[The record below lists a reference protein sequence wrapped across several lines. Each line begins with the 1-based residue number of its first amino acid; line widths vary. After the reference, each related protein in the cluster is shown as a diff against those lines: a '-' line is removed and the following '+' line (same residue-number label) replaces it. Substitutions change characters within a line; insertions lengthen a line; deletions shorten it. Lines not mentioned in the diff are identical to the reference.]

1 MKLNIKILL
10 AVIFQAF
17 ILLGCGEKE
26 SPKIE
31 EKHKEGH
38 EEHTEIVKLSL
49 ESLKLI
55 NIESETVSLQPMTG
69 YISLPAT
76 IVPNQD
82 NEALVG
88 SLVQGRVQKVNV
100 KIGDYVKAG
109 QVLMTVEGLDI
120 GTIKA
125 GFLKAKANLDFT
137 KSTYERQKKL
147 FDEKIGSQKSLL
159 ESQAEY
165 EKALAEFKAEDKRIH
180 SIGLSD
186 DDILNGKSHDEHT
199 SGTLPIKSPINGIV
213 VERNIVVGQLI
224 ETNTNAFKVINTSSV
239 WIDGQVFE
247 KDLNKITQKT
257 SAVFIS
263 SAYPNENFTG
273 KVIYIG
279 QSIDEN
285 SRTLLI
291 RGEFSNT
298 QNKLKPQMFGELKI
312 PIGDFAQALLIPEE
326 ALVKEGDK
334 FFVFIKTTDTTF
346 EQRFVSIG
354 STSNN
359 RIEIREGLKEGENVI
374 TEGVFYL
381 NSEMKKEELEGHEH

>member
-10 AVIFQAF
+10 AIIFQAF
-17 ILLGCGEKE
+17 IVLGCGEKE
-26 SPKIE
+26 SPKTE
-31 EKHKEGH
+31 EKHEEGH
-38 EEHTEIVKLSL
+38 EQHTEVVKLSS

-55 NIESETVSLQPMTG
+55 NIETETVSLQPMTG
-69 YISLPAT
+69 FISLPAT

-82 NEALVG
+82 NEAYVG

-100 KIGDYVKAG
+100 KIGDYVKTG

-120 GTIKA
+120 GTIKS

-180 SIGLSD
+180 SIGLTD
-186 DDILNGKSHDEHT
+186 DDVINGKSSNEHT

-213 VERNIVVGQLI
+213 VERNIVIGQLI
-224 ETNTNAFKVINTSSV
+224 ETNTNAFKVVNTSSV

-247 KDLNKITQKT
+247 KDINKFTQKT
-257 SAVFIS
+257 SAVFKTS
-263 SAYPNENFTG
+263 VYPNESFTG
-273 KVIYIG
+273 KVIYLG
-279 QSIDEN
+279 QAIDEK

-291 RGEFSNT
+291 RAEFTNI

-312 PIGDFAQALLIPEE
+312 PVGDNTQALMIPEE
-326 ALVKEGDK
+326 SVVKEGDK

-354 STSNN
+354 SNSNN
-359 RIEIREGLKEGENVI
+359 RIEIIEGLKEGENVI
-374 TEGVFYL
+374 TKGVFYL

>member
-17 ILLGCGEKE
+17 ILLGCSEKE

-31 EKHKEGH
+31 EKHDEGH
-38 EEHTEIVKLSL
+38 EEHTEVVKLSL

-120 GTIKA
+120 GAIKA

-137 KSTYERQKKL
+137 KSTNERQKKL

-257 SAVFIS
+257 TTVFIS
-263 SAYPNENFTG
+263 SAYPNEKFTG